1 MRRLIVLFGLLF
13 SLSSAFAANIR
24 FVPNDLIFVQ
34 IREVDMNKMEIR
46 LVNANDG
53 FIKRIYKSARTVKM
67 TSGIRIKDENNRW
80 VLRNKL
86 LSYKGRVV
94 GVRFTNAGQLN
105 EVMILTDE
113 EIESNIDRIKEQNW
127 KGEIRR

>member
-1 MRRLIVLFGLLF
+1 MKRFIVLFGLLF
-13 SLSSAFAANIR
+13 SFSCAFAANIR

-34 IREVDMNKMEIR
+34 IREVDMNKMEIK

-53 FIKRIYKSARTVKM
+53 FIKRIYKSARTFKIA
-67 TSGIRIKDENNRW
+67 TGIRIKDENNRW

-86 LSYKGRVV
+86 LNYKGRVV
-94 GVRFTNAGQLN
+94 GVRFTNGGQLN
-105 EVMILTDE
+105 EVMILTDAE
-113 EIESNIDRIKEQNW
+113 VEKNIDRIKEQNW